1 MDYRK
6 ELERV
11 REALKGISKPYDNEA
26 LELIAEGMYGT
37 VLVAEQNLSEQN
49 NCWENSALVREF
61 LGYASIL
68 EGYDHLLNAIYS
80 ATKRMAETIYD
91 HPRLKVQFL
100 EFFRKVIF
108 RIEAQQGHE
117 LSIGED
123 IAEEISELEY
133 NIYFADKC
141 EYDQIKQSGHLKHDP
156 IEWSARWEEVID
168 EADKITYSIL
178 TDHPRGMGFCHAY
191 WHTRASILHEQ
202 FGIEWRSPSAMNPR
216 VMFD

>member
-11 REALKGISKPYDNEA
+11 REEMKGISKPYDNEA

-100 EFFRKVIF
+100 QFFRKVIF

-178 TDHPRGMGFCHAY
+178 ADHPRGMGFCHAY

>member
-133 NIYFADKC
+133 NIYFADKS

-178 TDHPRGMGFCHAY
+178 ADHPRGMGFCHAY

>member
-80 ATKRMAETIYD
+80 AWLR
-91 HPRLKVQFL
+91 
-100 EFFRKVIF
+100 
-108 RIEAQQGHE
+108 
-117 LSIGED
+117 
-123 IAEEISELEY
+123 
-133 NIYFADKC
+133 
-141 EYDQIKQSGHLKHDP
+141 QSM
-156 IEWSARWEEVID
+156 
-168 EADKITYSIL
+168 IT
-178 TDHPRGMGFCHAY
+178 
-191 WHTRASILHEQ
+191 
-202 FGIEWRSPSAMNPR
+202 R
-216 VMFD
+216 V